1 MHINELSKILN
12 QHFNFH
18 KARSDCLAQLVVAMI
33 TVKTVNFA
41 HIATAF
47 ITKAFPE
54 SCYKRIQ
61 RFFRFLKFDP
71 LSVASMVLTL
81 FDLKDKKLNLA
92 IDRTNWKFGK
102 IDINILMLTVV
113 YKGIALPLMWS
124 CLKKRGN
131 SNTLE
136 RINLIK
142 RILQLI
148 GSKNIECLFGDREFV
163 GADWIQW
170 LDDQGISFLFRI
182 RNNSLLEGAVA
193 IKDFFRRL
201 PPSKKVKNGETT
213 LWEKNV
219 YLSTRW
225 SYNKGEL
232 VTLISNRKF
241 RNPFQLY
248 RRRWEIETFFGC
260 LKKRGFCFEDT
271 HLTHLP
277 RIETLVFVLTVAFCW
292 SHLVGEDKEAKTPIK
307 TKSHGR
313 KAKSTF
319 RYGFDELRG
328 IFLRLGEKFEDFVY
342 CIKLLIINGQ
352 LRGF

>member
-1 MHINELSKILN
+1 MYINELSKILN
-12 QHFNFH
+12 QYFNFH

-47 ITKAFPE
+47 ITKTFPE

-61 RFFRFLKFDP
+61 RFFRFLNFDP
-71 LSVASMVLTL
+71 LAVASMVLTL

-92 IDRTNWKFGK
+92 LDRTNWKFGK
-102 IDINILMLTVV
+102 IDINILMLTVAH
-113 YKGIALPLMWS
+113 KGIALPLMWS

-131 SNTLE
+131 SNTPE
-136 RINLIK
+136 RTNLIK
-142 RILQLI
+142 RILLLI
-148 GSKNIECLFGDREFV
+148 GSENIECLLGDREFV
-163 GADWIQW
+163 GAQWIQW
-170 LDDQGISFLFRI
+170 LDDQGISFLLRI
-182 RNNSLLEGAVA
+182 RNNSLLEGAFAV
-193 IKDFFRRL
+193 KDFFRRL
-201 PPSKKVKNGETT
+201 PHNQKVKNGETT
-213 LWEKNV
+213 LWGKKV

-225 SYNKGEL
+225 SYNRDEL
-232 VTLISNRKF
+232 VTIISNRKF
-241 RNPFQLY
+241 KNPFKIY
-248 RRRWEIETFFGC
+248 RKRWEIETFFGC

-277 RIETLVFVLTVAFCW
+277 RIETLVFVLAVAFCW
-292 SHLVGEDKEAKTPIK
+292 SHLVGESKEEKVPIK

-328 IFLRLGEKFEDFVY
+328 VFLRIREKFEAFVSY
-342 CIKLLIINGQ
+342 LKLLTINNQ
-352 LRGF
+352 ARGF